1 MYPYLSQT
9 PENVK
14 EMLDKIGVK
23 SEEDLFDCIPESVR
37 FKGELNLPKH
47 KSELEVRKIMTE
59 LADMN
64 CSTNKKVCFLGAGA
78 YDHYIPSVIGAIAS
92 RSEFYTSY
100 TPYQPEVSQGTLQMI
115 FEFQTMMSNLV
126 GLPITNAS
134 LYDNS
139 NGVVES
145 ALMCCNTTRKK
156 QVIVSK
162 ALSPSARMVL
172 DTYTHS
178 HNIEVVEIDIKD
190 GATDLDD
197 LKNKL
202 SDDAA
207 CVIMQNPNF
216 FGVIE
221 DMKAACDLTHEYKK
235 TYFIADVDTNS
246 LGILQRPGDYGAD
259 IVVGE
264 AQAFGIPLSYGG
276 PYLGFISS
284 TDKFM
289 RKLPGR
295 IAGQT
300 VDRNGKRSWVLTL
313 TAREQHIRRDKAT
326 SNICS
331 NQGLNVLCATIYM
344 ALMGKKGLR
353 EVSEQCAKK
362 AHYLQK
368 ELCKSGKFKLLYNK
382 PFYKEFVI
390 TSDICVDK
398 INEALKANGFMD
410 AFKLSWFYGDEYK
423 NTFMLAV
430 TEKRTKEE
438 MDKLVK
444 VLEGVEC

>member
-9 PENVK
+9 PENIK

-178 HNIEVVEIDIKD
+178 HNIEVVEVDIKD

-221 DMKAACDLTHEYKK
+221 DMKTACDLTHEYKK

-398 INEALKANGFMD
+398 INEALRANGFMD

>member
-9 PENVK
+9 PENIK

-37 FKGELNLPKH
+37 FKGELNLPKA
-47 KSELEVRKIMTE
+47 KSEMEVRRIMTK

-64 CSTNKKVCFLGAGA
+64 CSTDKKVCFLGAGS

-92 RSEFYTSY
+92 RSEYYTSY

-115 FEFQTMMSNLV
+115 FEFQTMISNLV

-162 ALSPSARMVL
+162 ALSPSARRVL

-178 HNIEVVEIDIKD
+178 HSIEVVEVEIKD

-197 LKNKL
+197 LKSKL
-202 SDDAA
+202 TDDAA
-207 CVIMQNPNF
+207 CVIMQSPNF

-221 DMKAACDLTHEYKK
+221 DMKAACDLTHEFKK

-246 LGILQRPGDYGAD
+246 LGILERPGDYGAD

-264 AQAFGIPLSYGG
+264 AQPFGIPLSFGG

-300 VDRNGKRSWVLTL
+300 VDKNGKRSWVLTL

-344 ALMGKKGLR
+344 SLMGKKGLR

-368 ELCKSGKFKLLYNK
+368 EICKSGKYKLLFDK
-382 PFYKEFVI
+382 PFYKEFVL
-390 TSDICVDK
+390 TSEVCPDK
-398 INEALKANGFMD
+398 INEALCKNGFMGV
-410 AFKLSWFYGDEYK
+410 FKLSKFYGDEYK
-423 NTFMLAV
+423 NAIMLAV

-438 MDKLVK
+438 MDKLVE

>member
-9 PENVK
+9 PENIK

-178 HNIEVVEIDIKD
+178 HNIEVVEVDIKD

-398 INEALKANGFMD
+398 INEALRANGFMD

>member
-1 MYPYLSQT
+1 
-9 PENVK
+9 
-14 EMLDKIGVK
+14 MLDKIGVK

-178 HNIEVVEIDIKD
+178 HNIEVVEVDIKD

>member
-9 PENVK
+9 PENIK

-178 HNIEVVEIDIKD
+178 HNIEVVEVDIKD

-202 SDDAA
+202 SDDVA

-264 AQAFGIPLSYGG
+264 AQPFGIPLSYGG

>member
-9 PENVK
+9 PKNIK

-178 HNIEVVEIDIKD
+178 HNIEVVEVDIKD

>member
-9 PENVK
+9 PENIK

-178 HNIEVVEIDIKD
+178 HNIEVVEVDIKD

-221 DMKAACDLTHEYKK
+221 DMKVACDLTHEYKK

-300 VDRNGKRSWVLTL
+300 VVRNGKRSWVLTL

>member
-9 PENVK
+9 SENIK

-178 HNIEVVEIDIKD
+178 HNIEVVEVDIKD

-398 INEALKANGFMD
+398 INEALRANGFMD

>member
-9 PENVK
+9 PENIK

-47 KSELEVRKIMTE
+47 KSELEVRKIMNN

-64 CSTNKKVCFLGAGA
+64 CSTDKKVCFLGAGA

-178 HNIEVVEIDIKD
+178 HNIEVVEVEIKD

-202 SDDAA
+202 TDDAA

-221 DMKAACDLTHEYKK
+221 DMKTACDLTHELKK

-264 AQAFGIPLSYGG
+264 AQPFGIPLSYGG

-300 VDRNGKRSWVLTL
+300 VDKDGKRSWVLTL

-353 EVSEQCAKK
+353 EVSEQCAIK

-398 INEALKANGFMD
+398 INDALKANGFMD